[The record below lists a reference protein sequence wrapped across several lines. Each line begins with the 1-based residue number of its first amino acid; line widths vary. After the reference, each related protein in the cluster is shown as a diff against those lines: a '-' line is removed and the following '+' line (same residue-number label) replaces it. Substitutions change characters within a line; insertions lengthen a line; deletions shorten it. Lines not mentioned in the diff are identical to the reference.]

1 MNLVTVTVPVEHNDG
16 IANLPALCEQV
27 APGLALAP
35 SITDG
40 RLDGRFTLV
49 HVQSGQQLH
58 QHGKACAS
66 CVRFFVL
73 SMPLFDWDQPAEDIE
88 GSAEAFH
95 LAELFAEACE
105 RCKVACVPAETPLF
119 DLPEGP

>member
-16 IANLPALCEQV
+16 ISTLPALCEQV

-40 RLDGRFTLV
+40 QLDGRFTLV
-49 HVQSGQQLH
+49 HVRSGYQLER
-58 QHGKACAS
+58 HGRACAS
-66 CVRFFVL
+66 CVRFWVL
-73 SMPLFDWDQPAEDIE
+73 SMPAFDWDQPLEDLE
-88 GSAEAFH
+88 GSAEAWDI
-95 LAELFAEACE
+95 ARLFSEACE

-119 DLPEGP
+119 DLEAP